1 MYFAQA
7 PALVSR
13 KIVVAPVKAP
23 KKSVPVSSETGAD
36 RTMVGVPT
44 FPMKAMTASSPRS
57 SAVVETLGIPE
68 IMALFVVGQRGAS
81 VVACTLTSV
90 RAASSARA
98 GWYWSSRNC
107 STSGRPRM
115 PPAAFC
121 ASCARD
127 TPSFMSV
134 PSSWFGP
141 EIGAL
146 IPMRIE
152 ADCGETQATCEPT
165 VSQTSDPQSAS
176 VEHVLALK
184 VGEQDATI

>member
-23 KKSVPVSSETGAD
+23 KKSGPVSSETGAD

-44 FPMKAMTASSPRS
+44 FQMKAMTASSPRS

-90 RAASSARA
+90 RAASSARRA
-98 GWYWSSRNC
+98 GD
-107 STSGRPRM
+107 GRPRNS
-115 PPAAFC
+115 A
-121 ASCARD
+121 
-127 TPSFMSV
+127 
-134 PSSWFGP
+134 
-141 EIGAL
+141 
-146 IPMRIE
+146 
-152 ADCGETQATCEPT
+152 PT
-165 VSQTSDPQSAS
+165 GDP
-176 VEHVLALK
+176 
-184 VGEQDATI
+184 GCP